1 MIRKLFMFATIALVF
16 ASCGSTGTNEEVQ
29 EETLSMEAAE
39 TETPVIALG
48 EFETKAGNYVDQE
61 VMVEGIVDHICKH
74 GGKRLLL
81 VTDEGDVHVDAE
93 TRFDESI
100 EGSSIAL
107 TGIVREFR
115 VDEGYCLKMEEDNI
129 KSHSEGQT
137 DEEMFEH
144 KKAQIQEYRD
154 EMAEKGVDHLSF
166 YSLDYVS
173 HDVIK
178 QENKNE
184 I

>member
-1 MIRKLFMFATIALVF
+1 MFATIALVF